1 MRSALATE
9 TQVRPDASS
18 SRWETLV
25 KSGSL
30 EVPLLLAG
38 FVLAAFVV
46 RLVLAHRVVTP
57 WIMVDEFIYSELAK
71 SFADRGE
78 FLIRETASPFR
89 NLAYPVLISPAWLAD
104 SVGTAYDLARTIN
117 AALMVLTAVP
127 VFLWGR
133 RLMSPGYALLPAA
146 LVLLMPS
153 LNYTGMLMT
162 ENAFFPAFVTACF
175 AIALTL
181 ERPTLLRQVLALG
194 AIGVTCAV
202 RPQALV
208 LVVIYVT
215 ALALKL
221 VLDYRNPD
229 GPTGFGYLREQLVRF
244 APTGVAAVLLGG
256 GYVVYKASQ
265 GVGLESGLG
274 PYAGVVGAGYDLSR
288 ATEWIIDHFAELTF
302 SVALLPV
309 SALIV
314 LVGGAV
320 TGWATSEAERA
331 FLAVTVP
338 AMVLVVVEV
347 GIYASR
353 FSLRI
358 EERNMFC
365 VAPLLFLAFSLWLSR
380 RLPRPLVLTAIAA
393 LAPPA
398 LLLTLDLKS
407 LLQIGILSDTFGLI
421 PLLRLSGRVDGGV
434 DTVELLVLGGGF
446 AAGLAF
452 ALLPRRLA
460 AIALPLTLATFLVV
474 SSYSVFGAIRN
485 HAQATLELTNPA
497 DPSWIDNRIGT
508 DSEAAYFY
516 GATANLIGEAQVMWQ
531 TEFWNRSIGPLIY
544 PGGFPDPASLPVR
557 VATFDALTGRIT
569 PTEQGDTIAGIR
581 HMVTPATVQP
591 AGELLDQKGQL
602 ALYRIDPPM
611 RLASHLGGVSTD
623 RWMGSFAALTHYE
636 APIRPGR
643 LNVRVSRE
651 AWGGESPPGQVAI
664 KVGPLVTSTG
674 SPTVGEPAASRTW
687 TVRSGAARSFVLPTP
702 KAPFR
707 LEVSIDRTFS
717 PADYS
722 QADGRQLGAQLS
734 VQFVP

>member
-1 MRSALATE
+1 MATE
-9 TQVRPDASS
+9 TQVRPEAS

-38 FVLAAFVV
+38 FLLAAFVV
-46 RLVLAHRVVTP
+46 RLVLAHRVATP

-71 SFADRGE
+71 SFSDRSE

-89 NLAYPVLISPAWLAD
+89 NLAYPALISPAWMAD
-104 SVGTAYDLARTIN
+104 SVETAYDLARAIN
-117 AALMVLTAVP
+117 VTLMVLTAIP
-127 VFLWGR
+127 VFLWGK
-133 RLMSPGYALLPAA
+133 RLMSPAYALLPAA

-153 LNYTGMLMT
+153 LTYTGMLMT
-162 ENAFFPAFVTACF
+162 ENAFFLAFVTACF
-175 AIALTL
+175 AIAVTL

-194 AIGVTCAV
+194 AIALTCAV

-208 LVVIYVT
+208 LVVIYLAAV
-215 ALALKL
+215 ALKL
-221 VLDYRNPD
+221 GLDYRSPA
-229 GPTGFGYLREQLVRF
+229 GPSGLRYVGKQLTRF
-244 APTGVAAVLLGG
+244 APTGVAALVLGG
-256 GYVVYKASQ
+256 GYVVYKALQ

-274 PYAGVVGAGYDLSR
+274 PYAGVVHAGYDFSY
-288 ATEWIIDHFAELTF
+288 AAEWIVDHFAELTF

-314 LVGGAV
+314 LLGGAV
-320 TGWATSEAERA
+320 RGWATSEAERA

-338 AMVLVVVEV
+338 ALVFVVVEV

-365 VAPLLFLAFSLWLSR
+365 VAPLLFLAFSLWLAR
-380 RLPRPLVLTAIAA
+380 GLPRPLVLTAIAA
-393 LAPPA
+393 IAPPA
-398 LLLTLDLKS
+398 LLFALDLKS
-407 LLQIGILSDTFGLI
+407 LLQIGILSDTFALI

-446 AAGLAF
+446 AVGLAF
-452 ALLPRRLA
+452 ALLPRRVA
-460 AIALPLTLATFLVV
+460 GIVLPLTLAMFLVV

-557 VATFDALTGRIT
+557 VATFDALTGRIK
-569 PTEQGDTIAGIR
+569 PTGGEDIAGIG
-581 HMVTPATVQP
+581 HMVVPATVQP

-602 ALYRIDPPM
+602 ALYRIDDPM
-611 RLASHLGGVSTD
+611 RLASHLGGVSAD

-636 APIRPGR
+636 TPSRPGR
-643 LNVRVSRE
+643 LRVRVSRE
-651 AWGGESPPGQVAI
+651 AWGGESPPGRVAI
-664 KVGPLVTSTG
+664 KAGPLVTTTG
-674 SPTVGEPAASRTW
+674 IPTVGEPSTSSTW
-687 TVRSGAARSFVLPTP
+687 TIRSGAARNFVLPTP

-717 PADYS
+717 PADYG
-722 QADGRQLGAQLS
+722 QPDGRQLGAQLS